1 MNNNINK
8 GTKLDKLSRKY
19 EKMADRE
26 LVKAYFS
33 RRLLGKEE
41 AEVLSKAM
49 HARRIRNGG
58 WL

>member
-1 MNNNINK
+1 MNNKTIK
-8 GTKLDKLSRKY
+8 GTRLDKLSRKY
-19 EKMADRE
+19 ERLTDKE
-26 LVKAYFS
+26 LVKAYFG
-33 RRLLGKEE
+33 RRELGKEE